1 MTGENLFHGNA
12 RRGRRAIRRLAGC
25 ALAGL
30 VLAAPARAAETAVP
44 APVPLSAGAP
54 ALRLTLQEALVR
66 AERASALL
74 AGARAREEAAQA
86 AGVTARQLP
95 NPEFEFSTGPVRPR
109 GPGGPEGNAQTL
121 ALAQP
126 IDYPSVRAARAGVA
140 DAGVAGAQAGQRVL
154 RRALQARVRGAF
166 YQVLQRE
173 EQLRIAEEDLANLQ
187 QIRDRVGLRVD
198 LGESPRLDL
207 IRADTELL
215 NARRARDAARMRVD
229 QARAALAILVAAPT
243 DSPIAVAGGLPA
255 LPPVPPLPDIRES
268 ALRLNPELAQLDA
281 ERRRA
286 IARLDL
292 EQRLR
297 VPALSLRAGFDQEP
311 DQSRWRVGLSL
322 PLPLLNRREGPI
334 REAAAEAAY
343 AQAQHEARRQAL
355 LAELEQAYT
364 GFALARQQVQAFEG
378 GLLRQA
384 QQSLRVAEAAYRFG
398 ERGIIEYLDAQR
410 TLRLVRQDYANA
422 LFEARYALIELER
435 LIGSDLLEGR
445 T

>member
-1 MTGENLFHGNA
+1 MTATLMT
-12 RRGRRAIRRLAGC
+12 RRLAPL
-25 ALAGL
+25 ALALLLGPPG
-30 VLAAPARAAETAVP
+30 LAAPAAAAQPPYP
-44 APVPLSAGAP
+44 APAPLSPGAP
-54 ALRLTLQEALVR
+54 ALRLTLAEAIVR

-74 AGARAREEAAQA
+74 EGARARLEASQA

-95 NPEFEFSTGPVRPR
+95 NPEVEFSAGPVRPR
-109 GPGGPEGNAQTL
+109 GPGGPDGSAQTL
-121 ALAQP
+121 AIAQP
-126 IDYPSVRAARAGVA
+126 LDYPAVRAARAGIA
-140 DAGVAGAQAGQRVL
+140 EAGVEGAQALERVL
-154 RRALQARVRGAF
+154 RRGLHARVRAAF
-166 YQVLQRE
+166 FQVLQRE
-173 EQLRIAEEDLANLQ
+173 EQLRIAEEDLTNLQ
-187 QIRDRVGLRVD
+187 QIRDRIGLRVD

-229 QARAALAILVAAPT
+229 QASAALLNLVGAPA
-243 DSPIAVAGGLPA
+243 DSPVQVSGGLPS
-255 LPPVPPLPDIRES
+255 LPPIPPLSDIRER
-268 ALRLNPELAQLDA
+268 ALRLNPELAQLEA

-286 IARLDL
+286 VARVDL

-297 VPALSLRAGFDQEP
+297 TPQVSLRAGFDQEP
-311 DQSRWRVGLSL
+311 DQSRWRVGVSV
-322 PLPLLNRREGPI
+322 PLPLLNRREGQI
-334 REAAAEAAY
+334 REAVAEAAFS
-343 AQAQHEARRQAL
+343 QAQFDVRRQAL
-355 LAELEQAYT
+355 LAELDQAYT

-435 LIGSDLLEGR
+435 LIGTDLLEGR
-445 T
+445 Q